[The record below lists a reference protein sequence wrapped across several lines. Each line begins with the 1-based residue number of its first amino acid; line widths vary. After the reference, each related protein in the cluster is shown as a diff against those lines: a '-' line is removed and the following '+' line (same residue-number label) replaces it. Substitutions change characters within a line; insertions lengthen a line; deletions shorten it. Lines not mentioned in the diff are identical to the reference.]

1 MGRFLHALGAF
12 AARHAVVVLIV
23 WVILAVGMV
32 GLVKTYG
39 AKTNNNLSL
48 PGTDSQQAFD
58 ILAAKFPPQEN
69 GTNPFVFH
77 VDRGKLTDPANAAA
91 LDATYAAIKRSPHV
105 YSVMNPVSKNGKA
118 AGLLSKDGR
127 TGFMPVL
134 LDINSGFITERL
146 AEVTL
151 EAAAPAEEAGIQV
164 AVGGSIGSTLSA
176 PDTKTSEVL
185 GNIAAMVVLALVFGS
200 LVAMGT
206 PIVTAIFALSVAISA
221 IGLLGHVVG
230 IPSVGP
236 TIATMIGLGVGI
248 DYALFLVTKHKDQLE
263 EGVEPHDSI
272 ARATASSGSA
282 IVFAGGTV
290 VIALLCARRGGDPA
304 RERARPRG
312 CGGRDRGRAR
322 LDLAAACDPRAPRGV
337 DRSASRCPG
346 TSRCGRVRPERAG
359 GMSGHGGC
367 VRTRGS
373 RWGSPP

>member
-32 GLVKTYG
+32 GLTKTYG

-248 DYALFLVTKHKDQLE
+248 DDALFLVTKHKDQLE

-290 VIALLCARRGGDPA
+290 VIALLALGVAGIPLVSA
-304 RERARPRG
+304 LG
-312 CGGRDRGRAR
+312 
-322 LDLAAACDPRAPRGV
+322 LAAAVAVTAAVLASISLLPAILALLGAWIDRVKVARGGRRKERRRRHEWTDGAASVGGSACAP
-337 DRSASRCPG
+337 
-346 TSRCGRVRPERAG
+346 
-359 GMSGHGGC
+359 
-367 VRTRGS
+367 
-373 RWGSPP
+373 